1 MFRKRF
7 TAWNSSTLALALA
20 MALSTC
26 YVIAQSGNQGT
37 VIVTAQDDSGAM
49 IPGANL
55 ELVEIRSNS
64 IRKAQTGENGS
75 YTFVNLNIGVY
86 RLSVSRT
93 GYQTKIYDAVLVESS
108 ATNTVVASLPVGAV
122 TETVRV
128 TGEETAVLQTS
139 STEIGTVINTTEI
152 ENLPIQG
159 RSIAS
164 LTQLVAGFNGTYNGL
179 PTPDQGNNIDGGI
192 SSSSRGKYS
201 GSTAPAVS
209 PRIESFEQ
217 VSTVTDG
224 LSLGNGFGQ
233 ASTQLNFISR
243 RGSNQFHGRVYDDFR
258 NNGLNANTYANNISG
273 LRRQKLIL
281 NDFGASVGGPILHDK
296 LFFFGTFAASRQ
308 PGTIIATNNVF
319 STAAQQGNFSYNGT
333 DGKLHTVNVF
343 HLAQQYNP
351 ALPGKVNSTIASQ
364 QSTINKAVNGQGLTN
379 LADPALQLLTYS
391 APGGINYY
399 YPVGRVDYNLSDKV
413 RMYLSFL
420 YTQETS
426 VGAYP
431 QPFPGAEFANQNG
444 NYFFRNYQANYGL
457 DYIISPKVVNQFKFS
472 FLYDYTTFV
481 SGTAK
486 YWETHDVISWQF
498 PGAANGDMSGANPS
512 LPTGQF
518 YPLFSLSDNVTYQK
532 GAHTFNFGFQGYREQ
547 DHYYNPPVGFNI
559 EPLGISS
566 GDPVVNAF
574 TISGSAP
581 TMSAANSTNQS
592 EAEQLYAVLTGRLAN
607 VNGSYAYNPHTG
619 NYSPG
624 HSGYNL
630 NELAQASGVWFQDSW
645 KISPSLTLNYG
656 MRWDFTTATHDV
668 SSAYHSSTQA
678 NVWGPT
684 AVSDLFKPGVLA
696 GVANPVLALNP
707 NPYHGWFKSPQP
719 QIGLAW
725 NPRIDDDGFLKK
737 LLGGNST
744 VIRAGFGLRNF
755 TEPYQFFWDE
765 ASDYGSFF
773 YQFFN
778 LTANTSGQPGTFAP
792 GSLSI
797 GDALPA
803 FALSPATF
811 QASAPQS
818 QFTWVGGSNGTPVSG
833 MDPNIRQ
840 PYSESW
846 NLSIQRELGRSRVF
860 EVRYNGNRT
869 VHQWMQINP
878 NEVNIFENGFLA
890 EFKKAQAN
898 LSAGGGKTFSDVG
911 SANKTPIMD
920 AAFGGAGTSNFS
932 STQFINY
939 LVNGQ
944 VGTFAG
950 QLAGNNANTPSY
962 FCHLVGTKLA
972 PCATNGGYTGVGA
985 GYPINFFQANPYQ
998 PGRGTN
1004 WMTDAGYSNYN
1015 ALQLEFRQA
1024 SWHGLQ
1030 GDVNY
1035 VWSKSLG
1042 LATANGNYT
1051 AAGASLFTLR
1061 NLRLSYVP
1069 TSFDIRQVTHAYG
1082 TYDLPFGKGKAF
1094 LSNGAMLDRVVG
1106 GFSLGTVVTFQ
1117 TGAPFQLL
1125 GGYNTYN
1132 AAADGGVVLNGVT
1145 ASQLQKSVGVYRVPG
1160 QTTANTINPKYLSTG
1175 GTANYAYLAPNTTPG
1190 TIGNVIF
1197 LHGPTAFTQNLA
1209 LTKVV
1214 PIKERLSF
1222 NLQGEFINVWNHP
1235 VFGNTS
1241 VGSPNGISTTTS
1253 NVQNISFSRV
1263 GVTNSP
1269 RAIELRANFIF

>member
-1 MFRKRF
+1 MLSKRF
-7 TAWNSSTLALALA
+7 IFLRVPALLLGLAAAFSSSL
-20 MALSTC
+20 
-26 YVIAQSGNQGT
+26 VIAQSGNQGT
-37 VIVTAQDDSGAM
+37 IVITAQDGSGAV

-55 ELVEIRSNS
+55 ELVELRSNS
-64 IRKAQTGENGS
+64 VRKAETSDKGT

-93 GYQTKIYDAVLVESS
+93 GYQTKIYDSVLVESS
-108 ATNTVVASLPVGAV
+108 STVTLVASLPVGAV

-128 TGEETAVLQTS
+128 TAQETAVLQTS
-139 STEIGTVINTTEI
+139 SSEIGTVINTTEI
-152 ENLPIQG
+152 DNLPISG

-201 GSTAPAVS
+201 GSTSPAVQA
-209 PRIESFEQ
+209 RVESFEQ

-233 ASTQLNFISR
+233 ASTQLNFVSR

-258 NNGLNANTYANNISG
+258 NNGLNANSYGNNASG

-281 NDFGASVGGPILHDK
+281 NDFGASVGGPILRDK

-308 PGTIIATNNVF
+308 PGTINATNNVL
-319 STAAQQGNFSYNGT
+319 TPAAQQGNFSYVGT
-333 DGKLHTVNVF
+333 DKAVHTVNVF
-343 HLAQQYNP
+343 QLAQNNNP
-351 ALPGKVNSTIASQ
+351 AFPNSVNPTIASQ
-364 QSTINKAVNGQGLTN
+364 QAAINKAVNGQGLTN
-379 LADPALQLLTYS
+379 LADPSLQLLTYS

-399 YPVGRVDYNLSDKV
+399 FPVGRVDYNMSDKI

-426 VGAYP
+426 IGQYP
-431 QPFPGAEFANQNG
+431 QPFPGSTFSSQNG

-472 FLYDYTTFV
+472 FLYDYTQFV
-481 SGTAK
+481 SGTGK
-486 YWETHDVISWQF
+486 YWESNPVIAWQF
-498 PGAANGDMSGANPS
+498 TGGNADMSGANPS

-518 YPLFSLSDNVTYQK
+518 YPLFSLSDNVTFQH
-532 GAHTFNFGFQGYREQ
+532 GAHTYNFGFQGYREQ

-566 GDPVVNAF
+566 GDPIVNAF
-574 TISGSAP
+574 TISGANP
-581 TMSAANSTNQS
+581 TMPAANSTNQT
-592 EAEQLYAVLTGRLAN
+592 EAEQLYAVLTGRLQN
-607 VNGSYAYNPHTG
+607 VNGSYAYNPHTDS
-619 NYSPG
+619 YDHG

-630 NELAQASGVWFQDSW
+630 DELAQATGIWFQDSW
-645 KISPSLTLNYG
+645 KATPSLTVNYG

-668 SSAYHSSTQA
+668 SSVYHNSDQA

-684 AVSDLFKPGVLA
+684 GLSDLFKPGTLS
-696 GVANPVLALNP
+696 GVQNPVLALNP
-707 NPYHGWFKSPQP
+707 NPYHSWFKSPQP

-725 NPRIDDDGFLKK
+725 NPKVDDDGFLKK
-737 LLGGNST
+737 LLGGNAT

-765 ASDYGSFF
+765 ASNYGSFF

-792 GSLSI
+792 GSLSL
-797 GDALPA
+797 GGALPP
-803 FALSPATF
+803 FALSPTAF

-818 QFTWVGGSNGTPVSG
+818 EFTWVGGTSTSVSG
-833 MDPNIRQ
+833 MKQDIRQ

-846 NLSIQRELGRSRVF
+846 NLSIQREIGRARVL

-869 VHQWMQINP
+869 VHQWLQINP
-878 NEVNIFENGFLA
+878 NETNIFENGFLA
-890 EFKKAQAN
+890 EFQRAQAN
-898 LSAGGGKTFSDVG
+898 LKIGGGKTFSDVG
-911 SANKTPIMD
+911 TGNPTPIID

-932 STQFINY
+932 ATQFINY

-944 VGTFAG
+944 VGTFAN
-950 QLAGNNANTPSY
+950 QLAGNNNSTPTY
-962 FCHLVGTKLA
+962 FCHLVGTNFA
-972 PCATNGGYTGVGA
+972 PCAATGGYAGAGA
-985 GYPINFFQANPYQ
+985 GYPINFFQANPYK
-998 PGRGTN
+998 PGTGTN

-1015 ALQLEFRQA
+1015 ALQVDLRQA
-1024 SWHGLQ
+1024 NWHGLQ
-1030 GDVNY
+1030 GDLNY

-1042 LATANGNYT
+1042 LAAASGDYT
-1051 AAGASLFTLR
+1051 SSSGALYTLR
-1061 NLRLSYVP
+1061 NLRLSYTP
-1069 TSFDIRQVTHAYG
+1069 SSFDISQVTHAYG

-1094 LSNGAMLDRVVG
+1094 LSNGAMMNRLVG
-1106 GFSLGTVVTFQ
+1106 GFSLGTVITFQ
-1117 TGAPFQLL
+1117 TGAPFRVT
-1125 GGYNTYN
+1125 GGYATYN

-1145 ASQLQKSVGVYRVPG
+1145 PSQLQKAVGVHRVPG
-1160 QTTANTINPKYLSTG
+1160 QTTANLIDPKYLSSPTG
-1175 GTANYAYLAPNTTPG
+1175 GTSNYAYLAPNTTPG
-1190 TIGNVIF
+1190 TIANILF
-1197 LHGPTAFTQNLA
+1197 LHMPTAFTQNLA

-1214 PIKERLSF
+1214 PIREALSF

-1235 VFGNTS
+1235 VFGNTFNS
-1241 VGSPNGISTTTS
+1241 LSSS
-1253 NVQNISFSRV
+1253 SVQNTSFMRAP
-1263 GVTNSP
+1263 VTNSP

>member
-1 MFRKRF
+1 MLRKRF
-7 TAWNSSTLALALA
+7 IAAVGSSLALALA
-20 MALSTC
+20 MALSAC
-26 YVIAQSGNQGT
+26 YAVAQSGNQGT
-37 VIVTAQDDSGAM
+37 VIVTAQDASGAV

-55 ELVEIRSNS
+55 ELVELTSNS
-64 IRKAQTGENGS
+64 IRKAETSDKGS
-75 YTFVNLNIGVY
+75 YTFVNLNIGTY
-86 RLSVSRT
+86 RLSVSRA
-93 GYQTKIYDAVLVESS
+93 GYQTKIYDSVLVESS
-108 ATNTVVASLPVGAV
+108 SINAIVASLPVGAV

-128 TGEETAVLQTS
+128 TGQETEVLQTS

-192 SSSSRGKYS
+192 SASSRGKYS
-201 GSTAPAVS
+201 GSTTPAVS

-258 NNGLNANTYANNISG
+258 NSGLNANSYANNASG
-273 LRRQKLIL
+273 LRRPKLIL
-281 NDFGASVGGPILHDK
+281 NDFGASVGGPILRDK

-308 PGTIIATNNVF
+308 PGTIVATNNVF
-319 STAAQQGNFSYNGT
+319 STAAQQGNFSYVGT
-333 DGKLHTVNVF
+333 DKAVHTVNVF
-343 HLAQQYNP
+343 QLAQNYNP
-351 ALPGKVNSTIASQ
+351 ALPGTVNSTIASQ
-364 QSTINKAVNGQGLTN
+364 QSDINKAVNGQGLTN

-399 YPVGRVDYNLSDKV
+399 YPVGRIDYNLKDKV

-426 VGAYP
+426 IGAYP
-431 QPFPGAEFANQNG
+431 QPFPGAGFSNQNG
-444 NYFFRNYQANYGL
+444 NYFFRNYQTNYGL

-472 FLYDYTTFV
+472 FLYDYTQFV

-486 YWETHDVISWQF
+486 YWETHDVIPWQF
-498 PGAANGDMSGANPS
+498 TGGNGNMSGANPA

-518 YPLFSLSDNVTYQK
+518 YPLFSLSDNVTYQHA
-532 GAHTFNFGFQGYREQ
+532 AHTFNFGFQGYREQ

-574 TISGSAP
+574 TISGSTP
-581 TMSAANSTNQS
+581 TMPAANSTNQS
-592 EAEQLYAVLTGRLAN
+592 EAEQLYAVLTGRLQN

-619 NYSPG
+619 TYDHG
-624 HSGYNL
+624 HSGYDL
-630 NELAQASGVWFQDSW
+630 DELALATGVWFQDSW
-645 KISPSLTLNYG
+645 KVFPTLTLNYG

-668 SSAYHSSTQA
+668 SSAYHSANQA
-678 NVWGPT
+678 NVYGPT
-684 AVSDLFKPGVLA
+684 AVGQLFQPGTQN
-696 GVANPVLALNP
+696 GVANPVLGLNP
-707 NPYHGWFKSPQP
+707 NPYHGWYKSPQP
-719 QIGLAW
+719 QFGLAW
-725 NPRIDDDGFLKK
+725 NPRMDGDGFLSKM
-737 LLGGNST
+737 LGRSST

-773 YQFFN
+773 YQKFN

-792 GSLSI
+792 GSLSL
-797 GDALPA
+797 GAALPP
-803 FALSPATF
+803 FSLSPAVY
-811 QASAPQS
+811 QATAPQS
-818 QFTWVGGSNGTPVSG
+818 QFTWVGGTSTPISG

-846 NLSIQRELGRSRVF
+846 NLSIQRELGRARVL

-878 NEVNIFENGFLA
+878 NETNIFENGFLA

-898 LSAGGGKTFSDVG
+898 LALGGGKTFSDAG

-920 AAFGGAGTSNFS
+920 AAFGGAGTANFS
-932 STQFINY
+932 ATQFINY

-944 VGTFAG
+944 VGTFAN
-950 QLAGNNANTPSY
+950 QLAGNNNSTPSY
-962 FCHLVGTKLA
+962 FCHLVGTNFA
-972 PCATNGGYTGVGA
+972 PCAATGGFAGAGA

-998 PGRGTN
+998 AGAGTN

-1015 ALQLEFRQA
+1015 ALQVELRQA
-1024 SWHGLQ
+1024 NWHGLQ
-1030 GDVNY
+1030 GDLNY
-1035 VWSKSLG
+1035 VWSKTLG
-1042 LATANGNYT
+1042 LGAASGDYT
-1051 AAGASLFTLR
+1051 ASSGALYTLR
-1061 NLRLSYVP
+1061 NLRLSYTP
-1069 TSFDIRQVTHAYG
+1069 SSFDIRQVTHAYG

-1094 LSNGAMLDRVVG
+1094 LSNGNMMNRLVG
-1106 GFSLGTVVTFQ
+1106 GFSVGTVITYQ
-1117 TGAPFQLL
+1117 TGAPFRVT
-1125 GGYNTYN
+1125 GGYATFN
-1132 AAADGGVVLNGVT
+1132 ASADGGVTLNGVT
-1145 ASQLQKSVGVYRVPG
+1145 PSQLQAAVGVHRVPG
-1160 QTTANTINPKYLSTG
+1160 RTTANLIDPKYLSTSTG
-1175 GTANYAYLAPNTTPG
+1175 GTANYSYLAPNTTPG
-1190 TIGNVIF
+1190 TIGNILF
-1197 LHGPTAFTQNLA
+1197 LHGPTAFAQNLA
-1209 LTKVV
+1209 LTKLI

-1235 VFGNTS
+1235 VFGNTF
-1241 VGSPNGISTTTS
+1241 GSTTGS
-1253 NVQNISFSRV
+1253 VQSTSFSSA
-1263 GVTNSP
+1263 GVTNAP
-1269 RAIELRANFIF
+1269 RTIELRANFIF

>member
-1 MFRKRF
+1 MLRKRF
-7 TAWNSSTLALALA
+7 TAWIGTTLAVALA
-20 MALSTC
+20 TVLASC

-37 VIVTAQDDSGAM
+37 VIVTAQDDSGAV
-49 IPGANL
+49 IPNADL
-55 ELVEIRSNS
+55 ELVELRSNS
-64 IRKAQTGENGS
+64 IRKAQTGDKGS
-75 YTFVNLNIGVY
+75 YTFVNLNIGTY
-86 RLSVSRT
+86 RLTVSRT
-93 GYQTKIYDAVLVESS
+93 GYQTKIYDSVLVESS
-108 ATNTVVASLPVGAV
+108 STNTLVASLPVGAV

-201 GSTAPAVS
+201 GSTSPAVQA
-209 PRIESFEQ
+209 RIESFEQ

-243 RGSNQFHGRVYDDFR
+243 RGSNQFHGRIYDDFR
-258 NNGLNANTYANNISG
+258 NSGLNANTYANNASG
-273 LRRQKLIL
+273 VRRPKLIL
-281 NDFGASVGGPILHDK
+281 NDFGASVGGPILRDK
-296 LFFFGTFAASRQ
+296 LFFFGTYASSRQ
-308 PGTIIATNNVF
+308 PTTVNPTNNVF
-319 STAAQQGNFSYNGT
+319 TPSAQQGNFTYNG
-333 DGKLHTVNVF
+333 HTVNVF
-343 HLAQQYNP
+343 QLAQNYNP

-364 QSTINKAVNGQGLTN
+364 QAAINTAVGNQGLSTTGDPN
-379 LADPALQLLTYS
+379 LLQLTYS
-391 APGGINYY
+391 APGGITYY
-399 YPVGRVDYNLSDKV
+399 FPVGRLDYNLSDKV

-426 VGAYP
+426 IGAYP
-431 QPFPGAEFANQNG
+431 QPFPGSGFSNQNG

-486 YWETHDVISWQF
+486 YWESHDVISWQY
-498 PGAANGDMSGANPS
+498 PGALNGDMSGANPS

-559 EPLGISS
+559 IPLGIAS
-566 GDPVVNAF
+566 GDPVANAF
-574 TISGSAP
+574 TISGSNP
-581 TMSAANSTNQS
+581 TMPGANSTNQAA
-592 EAEQLYAVLTGRLAN
+592 AEQLYAVLTGRIQN

-619 NYSPG
+619 NYDHG
-624 HSGYNL
+624 HSGYDL
-630 NELAQASGVWFQDSW
+630 NELALASGIWFQDSW
-645 KISPSLTLNYG
+645 KVFPTLTVNYG

-678 NVWGPT
+678 SVWGPT
-684 AVSDLFKPGVLA
+684 AIPDLFKPGTLN

-707 NPYHGWFKSPQP
+707 NPYHGWYKSPQP

-725 NPRIDDDGFLKK
+725 NPRIDGDGFLHK
-737 LLGGNST
+737 LMGGNGT

-778 LTANTSGQPGTFAP
+778 LTANTSGQGGTFAP
-792 GSLSI
+792 GSLSL
-797 GDALPA
+797 GDPLPA
-803 FALSPATF
+803 FAVSPATF
-811 QASAPQS
+811 QTTAPQS

-833 MDPNIRQ
+833 LDPNIRQ

-846 NLSIQRELGRSRVF
+846 NLSIQRELGRSRAL

-898 LSAGGGKTFSDVG
+898 LALGGGKTFSDVN

-920 AAFGGAGTSNFS
+920 AAFGGAGTANFS
-932 STQFINY
+932 AAQFINY
-939 LVNGQ
+939 LNNGQ
-944 VGTFAG
+944 VGTFAN

-962 FCHLVGTKLA
+962 FCHLVGTNLA
-972 PCATNGGYTGVGA
+972 PCATNGGYTGAGA
-985 GYPINFFQANPYQ
+985 GYPINFFQANPYS

-1015 ALQLEFRQA
+1015 ALQVDLRQA
-1024 SWHGLQ
+1024 NWHGLQ
-1030 GDVNY
+1030 GDFNY

-1051 AAGASLFTLR
+1051 AAGASLVTLR

-1094 LSNGAMLDRVVG
+1094 LSNGAMLNRVVG
-1106 GFSLGTVVTFQ
+1106 GFSLGTVITFQ

-1125 GGYNTYN
+1125 GGYSTYN
-1132 AAADGGVVLNGVT
+1132 ASADGGVVLNGVT
-1145 ASQLQKSVGVYRVPG
+1145 PSQLQAAVGVHRLPG
-1160 QTTANTINPKYLSTG
+1160 RTTASMIDPKYLSTG
-1175 GTANYAYLAPNTTPG
+1175 GTSNYSYVAPNTTPG
-1190 TIGNVIF
+1190 TIANIIF

-1209 LTKVV
+1209 ATKVV
-1214 PIKERLSF
+1214 PIKEQLSF
-1222 NLQGEFINVWNHP
+1222 NLQAEFINVWNHP
-1235 VFGNTS
+1235 VFGNTFGS
-1241 VGSPNGISTTTS
+1241 VSDTNRSVQST
-1253 NVQNISFSRV
+1253 SFATA

>member
-1 MFRKRF
+1 MKTGFLRIVSIASVF
-7 TAWNSSTLALALA
+7 AMVIGLTPLALG
-20 MALSTC
+20 
-26 YVIAQSGNQGT
+26 QSGNQGT
-37 VIVTAQDDSGAM
+37 IVVTAQDNSGAV
-49 IPGANL
+49 IPGASV
-55 ELVEIRSNS
+55 ELVEARSNS
-64 IRKAQTGENGS
+64 VRKAETSDKGT
-75 YTFVNLNIGVY
+75 YTFVNLNIGTY
-86 RLSVSRT
+86 HLTISRP
-93 GYQTKIYDAVLVESS
+93 GYQTKIYDSVLVESS
-108 ATNTVVASLPVGAV
+108 TTTTLTASLPVGAV

-139 STEIGTVINTTEI
+139 SSEIGTVINTNEI

-159 RSIAS
+159 RSIGS

-192 SSSSRGKYS
+192 GSSSRGKYS
-201 GSTAPAVS
+201 GSTSSAVS

-243 RGSNQFHGRVYDDFR
+243 RGSNQFHGRIYDDFQ
-258 NNGLNANTYANNISG
+258 NNGLNANTYANNASG

-281 NDFGASVGGPILHDK
+281 NDFGASVGGPIFHDK

-308 PGTIIATNNVF
+308 PGTVIATNNVF
-319 STAAQQGNFSYNGT
+319 STAAQQGNFSYVGT
-333 DGKLHTVNVF
+333 DKVTHTVNVF
-343 HLAQQYNP
+343 QLAQNYNP
-351 ALPGKVNSTIASQ
+351 TLPGTVNSAIAAQ
-364 QSTINKAVNGQGLTN
+364 LAAVNKAVNGQGLTT
-379 LADPALQLLTYS
+379 LADPALLLNTFS
-391 APGGINYY
+391 APGGTNYY
-399 YPVGRVDYNLSDKV
+399 YPVGRVDYNLSDKI

-420 YTQETS
+420 MTQRTS
-426 VGAYP
+426 IGQYP
-431 QPFPGAEFANQNG
+431 QPFGGDGFSNQNG
-444 NYFFRNYQANYGL
+444 NYFYRNYQANYGL

-472 FLYDYTTFV
+472 FLYDYTAFV
-481 SGTAK
+481 TGTAK
-486 YWETHDVISWQF
+486 YWETHPVVQWQF
-498 PGAANGDMSGANPS
+498 TGANGNMSGANPS

-518 YPLFSLSDNVTYQK
+518 YPLFSLSDNVTLQH

-574 TISGSAP
+574 TISGTTP
-581 TMSAANSTNQS
+581 TLPAANATNQG
-592 EAEQLYAVLTGRLAN
+592 EAEQLYAVLTGRLQN
-607 VNGSYAYNPHTG
+607 VNGSYAYNPHTDT
-619 NYSPG
+619 YDHG
-624 HSGYNL
+624 HSGYDL
-630 NELAQASGVWFQDSW
+630 DELALATGIWFQDAW
-645 KISPSLTLNYG
+645 KATPTLTLNYG

-668 SSAYHSSTQA
+668 SSVYHSSDQA

-684 AVSDLFKPGVLA
+684 AITDLFKPGTLA

-719 QIGLAW
+719 QVGLAW

-737 LLGGNST
+737 LLGGNAT
-744 VIRAGFGLRNF
+744 VVRAGFGLRNF

-773 YQFFN
+773 YQKFN

-792 GSLSI
+792 GSLSVT
-797 GDALPA
+797 DPFPA
-803 FALSPATF
+803 FSLSPVTF

-818 QFTWVGGSNGTPVSG
+818 QFTWVGGTSTPISG
-833 MDPNIRQ
+833 LKNNIRQ

-846 NLSIQRELGRSRVF
+846 NLSIQRELGRSRVL

-898 LSAGGGKTFSDVG
+898 LTAGGGKTFSDVG
-911 SANKTPIMD
+911 SANQTPIID
-920 AAFGGAGTSNFS
+920 AAFGGAGTANFS
-932 STQFINY
+932 ATQFINY

-944 VGTFAG
+944 VGTFAN
-950 QLAGNNANTPSY
+950 QLAGNNNATPTF
-962 FCHLVGTKLA
+962 FCHLVGTNLA
-972 PCATNGGYTGVGA
+972 PCATNGGYSGVGA
-985 GYPINFFQANPYQ
+985 GYPVNFFQANPYQ
-998 PGRGTN
+998 PGSGTN

-1015 ALQLEFRQA
+1015 ALQIDLRQA
-1024 SWHGLQ
+1024 TWHGLQ

-1042 LATANGNYT
+1042 LSTANGNYT
-1051 AAGASLFTLR
+1051 AAGASLVTLR

-1094 LSNGAMLDRVVG
+1094 LSSGGMVNRVVG
-1106 GFSLGTVVTFQ
+1106 GFSVGTVVTFQ

-1125 GGYNTYN
+1125 GGFSTYN
-1132 AAADGGVVLNGVT
+1132 ASADGGVTLTGVT
-1145 ASQLQKSVGVYRVPG
+1145 PSQLQSSVGVHRVPG
-1160 QTTANTINPKYLSTG
+1160 RTTANLIDPKYLSSSTG
-1175 GTANYAYLAPNTTPG
+1175 GTSNYAYIAPNTTPG
-1190 TIGNVIF
+1190 TIGNIIF

-1214 PIKERLSF
+1214 PIKDQFSF
-1222 NLQGEFINVWNHP
+1222 SLQGEFVNVWNHP
-1235 VFGNTS
+1235 VFGNTF
-1241 VGSPNGISTTTS
+1241 GSTQAS
-1253 NVQNISFSRV
+1253 VQNTAFSSAA
-1263 GVTNSP
+1263 VTNTP
-1269 RAIELRANFIF
+1269 RVIELRANFIF

>member
-1 MFRKRF
+1 MKTGFSRLVSF
-7 TAWNSSTLALALA
+7 ACVLALVICLAPLA
-20 MALSTC
+20 MWG
-26 YVIAQSGNQGT
+26 QSGNQGT
-37 VIVTAQDDSGAM
+37 VIVTAQDQSGAV
-49 IPGANL
+49 IPGASV

-64 IRKAQTGENGS
+64 IRKAETSDKGT
-75 YTFVNLNIGVY
+75 YTFVNLNIGTY
-86 RLSVSRT
+86 RLTVSRA
-93 GYQTKIYDAVLVESS
+93 GYQTKIYDSVLVESS
-108 ATNTVVASLPVGAV
+108 STNNLVASLPVGAV

-139 STEIGTVINTTEI
+139 SSEIGTVINTNEI
-152 ENLPIQG
+152 ENLPIAG
-159 RSIAS
+159 RSIGS

-258 NNGLNANTYANNISG
+258 NNGLNANTYANNASG

-281 NDFGASVGGPILHDK
+281 NDFGASVGGPIFRDK

-319 STAAQQGNFSYNGT
+319 TTAAQQGNFNYNGT

-343 HLAQQYNP
+343 QLAQNYSP
-351 ALPGKVNSTIASQ
+351 SLPGTVNATIASQ
-364 QSTINKAVNGQGLTN
+364 QSDINKAVNGQGLTN

-431 QPFPGAEFANQNG
+431 QPFPGAGFSTQNG

-457 DYIISPKVVNQFKFS
+457 DYIISPKIVNQFKFS
-472 FLYDYTTFV
+472 FLYDFTQFV
-481 SGTAK
+481 NGTGK
-486 YWETHDVISWQF
+486 YWESHDVISWQF

-574 TISGSAP
+574 TISGGNP
-581 TMSAANSTNQS
+581 TLPAANSTNQS
-592 EAEQLYAVLTGRLAN
+592 EAEQLYAVLTGRLQN
-607 VNGSYAYNPHTG
+607 VNGSYAYNPHTDT
-619 NYSPG
+619 YDHG
-624 HSGYNL
+624 HSGYDL
-630 NELAQASGVWFQDSW
+630 DELALATGVWFQDSW
-645 KISPSLTLNYG
+645 KATPSLTVNYG

-668 SSAYHSSTQA
+668 SSTYHSATQA
-678 NVWGPT
+678 GVYGPT
-684 AVSDLFKPGVLA
+684 AVGDLFKPGTLA
-696 GVANPVLALNP
+696 GVANPVLGLDP
-707 NPYHGWFKSPQP
+707 SPYHGWYKSPQP
-719 QIGLAW
+719 QVGLAW
-725 NPRIDDDGFLKK
+725 NPRIDGDGFLKK
-737 LLGGNST
+737 LLGGNAT

-773 YQFFN
+773 YQKFN

-792 GSLSI
+792 GSLSL
-797 GDALPA
+797 GNALPA
-803 FALSPATF
+803 FSLSPAVY
-811 QASAPQS
+811 QATAPQS
-818 QFTWVGGSNGTPVSG
+818 QFTWVGGTSTPISG

-846 NLSIQRELGRSRVF
+846 NLSIQRELGRQRVL

-878 NEVNIFENGFLA
+878 NEVNVFENGFLA

-898 LSAGGGKTFSDVG
+898 LAAGGGKTFSDVN
-911 SANKTPIMD
+911 SATKTPIMD
-920 AAFGGAGTSNFS
+920 AAFGGAGTANFS
-932 STQFINY
+932 ATQFINY
-939 LVNGQ
+939 LNNGQ
-944 VGTFAG
+944 VGTFAN
-950 QLAGNNANTPSY
+950 QLAGNNNSTPSY
-962 FCHLVGTKLA
+962 FCHLVGTNLA
-972 PCATNGGYTGVGA
+972 PCAATGGYAGTGA
-985 GYPINFFQANPYQ
+985 GYPVNFFQANPYQ
-998 PGRGTN
+998 PGSGTN

-1015 ALQLEFRQA
+1015 ALQVDLRQS

-1042 LATANGNYT
+1042 LSTANGNYT
-1051 AAGASLFTLR
+1051 AAGAALFTLR
-1061 NLRLSYVP
+1061 NLRLSYTP

-1106 GFSLGTVVTFQ
+1106 GFSVGTVITFQ

-1125 GGYNTYN
+1125 GGYATYN

-1145 ASQLQKSVGVYRVPG
+1145 PSQLQASVGVHRVPG
-1160 QTTANTINPKYLSTG
+1160 RTTANLIDPKYLSSPTG
-1175 GTANYAYLAPNTTPG
+1175 GTSNYAYLAPNTTPG

-1235 VFGNTS
+1235 FFGNTF
-1241 VGSPNGISTTTS
+1241 GSTTNTLQSTS
-1253 NVQNISFSRV
+1253 FASAA
-1263 GVTNSP
+1263 VTNLP

>member
-1 MFRKRF
+1 MKTGFSRLVSF
-7 TAWNSSTLALALA
+7 ASVLALVMCLAPLALWG
-20 MALSTC
+20 
-26 YVIAQSGNQGT
+26 QSGNQGT
-37 VIVTAQDDSGAM
+37 VIVTAQDPSGAV
-49 IPGANL
+49 IPGASV

-64 IRKAQTGENGS
+64 IRKAETSDKGT

-93 GYQTKIYDAVLVESS
+93 GYQTKIYDTVLVESS
-108 ATNTVVASLPVGAV
+108 ATTTLVASLPVGAV
-122 TETVRV
+122 SETVRV
-128 TGEETAVLQTS
+128 TGEESAVLQTS
-139 STEIGTVINTTEI
+139 SSEIGTVINTKEI
-152 ENLPIQG
+152 ENLPIAG

-201 GSTAPAVS
+201 GSTTPAVS

-233 ASTQLNFISR
+233 ASTQLNFVSR
-243 RGSNQFHGRVYDDFR
+243 RGSNQFHGRVYDDFQ
-258 NNGLNANTYANNISG
+258 NNGLNANTYGNNASG

-281 NDFGASVGGPILHDK
+281 NDFGASVGGPIFRDK
-296 LFFFGTFAASRQ
+296 LFFFGTYAASRQ
-308 PGTIIATNNVF
+308 PGTVIATNNVF
-319 STAAQQGNFSYNGT
+319 TPAAQQGDFTYNGQ
-333 DGKLHTVNVF
+333 TVNVF
-343 HLAQQYNP
+343 KLAQNYNA
-351 ALPGKVNSTIASQ
+351 ALPGKVNATIAAQ
-364 QSTINKAVNGQGLTN
+364 QAAINTSVANQGLTPTG
-379 LADPALQLLTYS
+379 DPNLQLLTYA
-391 APGGINYY
+391 APGGTNFY

-420 YTQETS
+420 YTQRTTI
-426 VGAYP
+426 GQYP
-431 QPFPGAEFANQNG
+431 QPFPGSGFSNQNG
-444 NYFFRNYQANYGL
+444 NYYFKNYQANYGL

-481 SGTAK
+481 SGTGK
-486 YWETHDVISWQF
+486 YWESHDVISWQY
-498 PGAANGDMSGANPS
+498 PGAANGDMSGANPA

-566 GDPVVNAF
+566 GDPVANAF
-574 TISGSAP
+574 TISGSNP
-581 TMSAANSTNQS
+581 TMPGANSTNQTA
-592 EAEQLYAVLTGRLAN
+592 AEQLYAILTGRLSN
-607 VNGSYAYNPHTG
+607 VNGSYAYNPHTST
-619 NYSPG
+619 YDHG
-624 HSGYNL
+624 HSGYDL
-630 NELAQASGVWFQDSW
+630 DELALSTGVWFQDSW
-645 KISPSLTLNYG
+645 KATPSLTLNYG

-668 SSAYHSSTQA
+668 SSTYHSSTQA
-678 NVWGPT
+678 NVYGPT
-684 AVSDLFKPGVLA
+684 AVGDLFKPGTQN

-725 NPRIDDDGFLKK
+725 NPKVDNDGLFKK

-792 GSLSI
+792 GALSL
-797 GDALPA
+797 GDPLPG
-803 FALSPATF
+803 FAVSPATF
-811 QASAPQS
+811 QATAPQS

-846 NLSIQRELGRSRVF
+846 NLSIQREIGRQRVL

-869 VHQWMQINP
+869 VHQWLQINP
-878 NEVNIFENGFLA
+878 NEVNVFENGFLA

-898 LSAGGGKTFSDVG
+898 LALGGGKTFSDVT

-920 AAFGGAGTSNFS
+920 AAFGGAGTANFS
-932 STQFINY
+932 AAQFINY

-944 VGTFAG
+944 VGTFAN

-962 FCHLVGTKLA
+962 FCHLVGTSLA
-972 PCATNGGYTGVGA
+972 PCATNGGFAGAGA
-985 GYPINFFQANPYQ
+985 GYPVNFFQANPYQ

-1015 ALQLEFRQA
+1015 ALQVDLRQA
-1024 SWHGLQ
+1024 NWHGLQ
-1030 GDVNY
+1030 GDFNY
-1035 VWSKSLG
+1035 TWSKSLG
-1042 LATANGNYT
+1042 LG
-1051 AAGASLFTLR
+1051 AASGDFTSSSGALYTLR
-1061 NLRLSYVP
+1061 NLRLSYTP
-1069 TSFDIRQVTHAYG
+1069 SSFDIRQVTHAYG
-1082 TYDLPFGKGKAF
+1082 TYDLPFGSGKAF
-1094 LSNGAMLDRVVG
+1094 LSNGAMMNRLVG
-1106 GFSLGTVVTFQ
+1106 GFSLGTVITFQ
-1117 TGAPFQLL
+1117 TGAPFRLT
-1125 GGYNTYN
+1125 GGYATYN

-1145 ASQLQKSVGVYRVPG
+1145 ASQLQKAVGVHRVPG
-1160 QTTANTINPKYLSTG
+1160 SATANMIDPKYLSAPTG
-1175 GTANYAYLAPNTTPG
+1175 GTSNYSLLAPNTTPG
-1190 TIGNVIF
+1190 TIGNIIF
-1197 LHGPTAFTQNLA
+1197 LHQPTAFTQNLA

-1214 PIKERLSF
+1214 PIKDNLSF

-1235 VFGNTS
+1235 VFGNTFNSLSSSS
-1241 VGSPNGISTTTS
+1241 VQST
-1253 NVQNISFSRV
+1253 SFMRAP
-1263 GVTNSP
+1263 VTNTP
-1269 RAIELRANFIF
+1269 RAVELRANFIF